1 MKYEPYKRNKAI
13 LTLLWDFNARPHGI
27 TLMRIISEV
36 KPDKK
41 IPLKLKNFFNL
52 KNEEFLSIIKK

>member
-1 MKYEPYKRNKAI
+1 MEPYKRNKEI

-41 IPLKLKNFFNL
+41 IPLKLKNFF
-52 KNEEFLSIIKK
+52 